1 MTKQELQF
9 VKQNSSILSLFI
21 LFIEFLNEEADSVD
35 KKKIE

>member
-1 MTKQELQF
+1 MTNQELQYM
-9 VKQNSSILSLFI
+9 KNNSKLLSLFI